1 MNFFWFRSMAPPL
14 TIPLDADPRQIMQLR
29 NLQQAFAQV
38 CNALSPI
45 VRETKCWNRV
55 TLHHL
60 TYRNLREQFPQLG
73 SQMICNAIYSVS
85 RNCRLVF
92 QSPASPF
99 NLVRLA
105 GKPLPLLQFAPTA
118 PVYFDRHTL
127 NIKAGQISMFSLDG
141 RIRFHLTI
149 SAADELRFHNE
160 KLREIV
166 MFSQGENF
174 KLHFL
179 FSTLADSADSNKNKA
194 DQALP
199 EYVLVLPEN
208 PPAQEINQK
217 LNQEM
222 NPIGQAA

>member
-1 MNFFWFRSMAPPL
+1 M
-14 TIPLDADPRQIMQLR
+14 R
-29 NLQQAFAQV
+29 NLQKAFAEV

-60 TYRNLREQFPQLG
+60 TYRNLRARFPQLG
-73 SQMICNAIYSVS
+73 SQMVCNAIYSVS
-85 RNCRLVF
+85 RSSRLVY

-99 NLVRLA
+99 NLTRLA
-105 GKPLPLLQFAPTA
+105 GKPLPLLQFAPSA

-141 RIRFHLTI
+141 RIRFQLTI
-149 SAADELRFHNE
+149 NPADELRFHNE

-166 MFSQGENF
+166 MVSRGDAFNLQ
-174 KLHFL
+174 FL
-179 FSTLADSADSNKNKA
+179 FSGLAENSSEET

-199 EYVLVLPEN
+199 EYVLVLTDDQPT
-208 PPAQEINQK
+208 QETTS
-217 LNQEM
+217 
-222 NPIGQAA
+222 IGHAA

>member
-1 MNFFWFRSMAPPL
+1 MVPPL
-14 TIPLDADPRQIMQLR
+14 IIPLNADPQQIGQLR
-29 NLQQAFAQV
+29 NLQQAFSEV

-85 RNCRLVF
+85 RSCRLVF

-105 GKPLPLLQFAPTA
+105 GKPLPLLQFAPSA

-166 MFSQGENF
+166 MVSQGESFN
-174 KLHFL
+174 LQFL
-179 FSTLADSADSNKNKA
+179 FSTLPDSTDSNNSEA

-199 EYVLVLPEN
+199 EYVLVLPDSQ
-208 PPAQEINQK
+208 PAQEMNQK
-217 LNQEM
+217 PNQEM
-222 NPIGQAA
+222 TPIGQAA

>member
-1 MNFFWFRSMAPPL
+1 MSPPL
-14 TIPLDADPRQIMQLR
+14 VIPLNASPAQIAQLR
-29 NLQQAFAQV
+29 NLQKAFAEV

-60 TYRNLREQFPQLG
+60 TYRNLRARFPLLG
-73 SQMICNAIYSVS
+73 SQMVCNAIYSVS
-85 RNCRLVF
+85 RSSRLVY

-99 NLVRLA
+99 NLTRLA
-105 GKPLPLLQFAPTA
+105 GKPLPLLQFAPSA

-141 RIRFHLTI
+141 RIRFQLTI
-149 SAADELRFHNE
+149 TPADELRFHNE

-166 MFSQGENF
+166 MVSRGDAFNLQ
-174 KLHFL
+174 FL
-179 FSTLADSADSNKNKA
+179 FSTLAENSSEET

-199 EYVLVLPEN
+199 EYVLVLTDDQPT
-208 PPAQEINQK
+208 QETTS
-217 LNQEM
+217 
-222 NPIGQAA
+222 IGHAA

>member
-1 MNFFWFRSMAPPL
+1 MVPPL
-14 TIPLDADPRQIMQLR
+14 IIPLNADPQQITQLR

-85 RNCRLVF
+85 RSCRLVF

-99 NLVRLA
+99 NLARLA
-105 GKPLPLLQFAPTA
+105 GKPLPLLQFAPSA

-166 MFSQGENF
+166 MVSQGDRFN
-174 KLHFL
+174 LQFL
-179 FSTLADSADSNKNKA
+179 FSTLPDQTDSASSTDSEA

-199 EYVLVLPEN
+199 EYVLVLTDTQ
-208 PPAQEINQK
+208 PAQET
-217 LNQEM
+217 NQEM
-222 NPIGQAA
+222 IPIGQAA